1 MKKALTLVL
10 ALAITLGV
18 TGCTKKTGNPTNETS
33 QTTVSEEKIE
43 FDVKAAYEANKISNL
58 LKTAESVKEIYEYDD
73 EVSYTE
79 YFLDNEGNIGFL
91 SYMDD
96 HNVTTGNYKGV
107 TFDYSPDENFLHL
120 SSYIIDK
127 EENGF
132 GDFSIAYFLDEYKVI
147 NVTADEDSINVEMKI
162 SEIFECEPVFVEF
175 EKDTLRLLS
184 FDDGVVSKYEYGE
197 FGNKELIQNVLEGE
211 KITVNF
217 NVETY
222 AGDGSVSTTAYMI
235 DIPKG
240 SVFCPYE
247 TYEGYFAYYDAEYTK
262 SERLDYYAA
271 PFTDGM
277 TIYLTNA
284 AG

>member
-33 QTTVSEEKIE
+33 QTTVSEEKIQ

-58 LKTAESVKEIYEYDD
+58 LKTAESVKEIYAYDD
-73 EVSYTE
+73 EISYTE
-79 YFLDNEGNIGFL
+79 YFLDNEGNIGFV

-96 HNVTTGNYKGV
+96 HNVTTGNYKGMV
-107 TFDYSPDENFLHL
+107 FDYSPDENFLHL

-132 GDFSIAYFLDEYKVI
+132 GDFSIAYFLDEYKVT

-162 SEIFECEPVFVEF
+162 SEIFECEPIFVEF

-197 FGNKELIQNVLEGE
+197 FGNKELIHNVLEGE

-262 SERLDYYAA
+262 SARLDYYAA

>member
-18 TGCTKKTGNPTNETS
+18 TGCTKKTENPTEETS
-33 QTTVSEEKIE
+33 QTIVSEEKVE
-43 FDVKAAYEANKISNL
+43 FDVKKAYEANKISNL
-58 LKTAESVKEIYEYDD
+58 LKTAESVKEIYAYDD
-73 EVSYTE
+73 EISYTE
-79 YFLDNEGNIGFL
+79 YFLDNEGNIGFV

-96 HNVTTGNYKGV
+96 HNVTTGNYKGMV
-107 TFDYSPDENFLHL
+107 FDYSPDENFLHL

-132 GDFSIAYFLDEYKVI
+132 GDFSIAYFLDEYKVT

-162 SEIFECEPVFVEF
+162 SEIFECEPIFVEF

-197 FGNKELIQNVLEGE
+197 FGNKDLIHNVLEGE
-211 KITVNF
+211 KITVKF

-222 AGDGSVSTTAYMI
+222 AEGSKNIAEYSVE
-235 DIPKG
+235 IPKG

-247 TYEGYFAYYDAEYTK
+247 IYEGYFAYYDAEYTK
-262 SERLDYYAA
+262 SAALDYYAA

>member
-18 TGCTKKTGNPTNETS
+18 TGCTKKTENPTKETS
-33 QTTVSEEKIE
+33 QTTAVSEEKVE
-43 FDVKAAYEANKISNL
+43 FDVKKAYEANKISNL
-58 LKTAESVKEIYEYDD
+58 LKTAESVKEIYAYDD
-73 EVSYTE
+73 EISYTE
-79 YFLDNEGNIGFL
+79 YFLDNEGNIGFV

-96 HNVTTGNYKGV
+96 HNVTTGNYKGMV
-107 TFDYSPDENFLHL
+107 FDYSPDENFLHL

-132 GDFSIAYFLDEYKVI
+132 GDFSIAYFLDEYKVT

-162 SEIFECEPVFVEF
+162 SEIFECEPIFVEF

-197 FGNKELIQNVLEGE
+197 FGNKDLIHNVLEGE
-211 KITVNF
+211 KITVKF

-222 AGDGSVSTTAYMI
+222 AEGSKNIAEYSVE
-235 DIPKG
+235 IPKG

-247 TYEGYFAYYDAEYTK
+247 IYEGYFAYYDAEYTK
-262 SERLDYYAA
+262 SAALDYYAA

>member
-73 EVSYTE
+73 EISYTE

-217 NVETY
+217 NVETH
-222 AGDGSVSTTAYMI
+222 AGDGSVSTTAYTI

-262 SERLDYYAA
+262 SAALDYYAA

>member
-18 TGCTKKTGNPTNETS
+18 TGCTKKTENPTKETS
-33 QTTVSEEKIE
+33 QTIVSEEKVE
-43 FDVKAAYEANKISNL
+43 FDVKKAYEANKISNL
-58 LKTAESVKEIYEYDD
+58 LKTAESVKEIYAYDD
-73 EVSYTE
+73 EISYTE
-79 YFLDNEGNIGFL
+79 YFLDNEGNIGFV

-96 HNVTTGNYKGV
+96 HNVTTGNYKGMV
-107 TFDYSPDENFLHL
+107 FDYSPDENFLHL

-132 GDFSIAYFLDEYKVI
+132 GDFSIAYFLDEYKVT

-162 SEIFECEPVFVEF
+162 SEIFECEPIFVEF

-197 FGNKELIQNVLEGE
+197 FGNKDLIHNVLEGE
-211 KITVNF
+211 KITVKF

-222 AGDGSVSTTAYMI
+222 AEGSKNIAEYSVE
-235 DIPKG
+235 IPKG

-247 TYEGYFAYYDAEYTK
+247 IYEGYFAYYDAEYTK
-262 SERLDYYAA
+262 SAALDYYAP